1 MRADSAP
8 DRQPRAM
15 RNRPIRVA
23 LVDDQ
28 ALVRSG
34 FRMMVEA
41 EPDIEV
47 VGEAN
52 DGLEALEM
60 MHEVAVDVLLMDVRM
75 PGIDGIETTK
85 RIIDAGY
92 PVKIII
98 LTTFDLD
105 EYVYQALRAGASGF
119 LLKDARATE
128 MVDAIRAVDSGDAI
142 MAPSTTKRL
151 LSNLVSNPEPN
162 HRDPRLDMLTEREV
176 DVLRD
181 IARGYSNIEI
191 ADNLHLAEGTIKTH
205 VSRLL
210 SKLHARDRVHLVLL
224 AYEMDLVDRQ
234 PNP

>member
-1 MRADSAP
+1 
-8 DRQPRAM
+8 M

-60 MHEVAVDVLLMDVRM
+60 MHNVPVDVLLMDVRM

-85 RIIDAGY
+85 RIMDAGY

-151 LSNLVSNPEPN
+151 LSNLVSGPDPG
-162 HRDPRLDMLTEREV
+162 HRDRRLDLLTEREV
-176 DVLRD
+176 DVLKE
-181 IARGYSNIEI
+181 IARGASNTEI
-191 ADNLHLAEGTIKTH
+191 ADNLHLAEGTVKTH
-205 VSRLL
+205 ISRLL
-210 SKLHARDRVHLVLL
+210 AKLHARDRVHLVLL
-224 AYEMDLVDRQ
+224 AYDMDLVERQ

>member
-1 MRADSAP
+1 MRADSTP
-8 DRQPRAM
+8 DRPARNM
-15 RNRPIRVA
+15 RSRPIRVA

-28 ALVRSG
+28 SLVRGG

-52 DGLEALEM
+52 NGLEALEL
-60 MHEVAVDVLLMDVRM
+60 MHNTPVDVMLMDVRM

-85 RIIDAGY
+85 RIMDAGY

-151 LSNLVSNPEPN
+151 LSNLVSVPDRSQ
-162 HRDPRLDMLTEREV
+162 RDARLDLLTDRET
-176 DVLRD
+176 DVLK
-181 IARGYSNIEI
+181 EI
-191 ADNLHLAEGTIKTH
+191 AHGSSNNEIAEDLHLAEGTVKTH
-205 VSRLL
+205 ISRLL
-210 SKLHARDRVHLVLL
+210 SKLQARDRVSLVLL
-224 AYEMDLVDRQ
+224 AYDMGLVDR
-234 PNP
+234 

>member
-8 DRQPRAM
+8 DRLPRAM

-181 IARGYSNIEI
+181 IARGYSNTEI

-205 VSRLL
+205 ISRLL

-234 PNP
+234 PNS

>member
-1 MRADSAP
+1 MRADTTP
-8 DRQPRAM
+8 DRSPRPV
-15 RNRPIRVA
+15 RTRPIRVA

-52 DGLEALEM
+52 DGIEALEM
-60 MHEVAVDVLLMDVRM
+60 MHNVPVDVLLMDVRM

-85 RIIDAGY
+85 RIKDAGY
-92 PVKIII
+92 PAKIII

-151 LSNLVSNPEPN
+151 LSNLVAGPDPA
-162 HRDPRLDMLTEREV
+162 HRDQRLDLLTEREI
-176 DVLRD
+176 DVLKE
-181 IARGYSNIEI
+181 IARGSSNTEI
-191 ADNLHLAEGTIKTH
+191 AENLHLAEGTVKTH
-205 VSRLL
+205 ISRLL
-210 SKLHARDRVHLVLL
+210 AKLHARDRVHLVLL
-224 AYEMDLVDRQ
+224 AYDMDLVERQ
-234 PNP
+234 PN